1 MWWLVCVNSLHKN
14 PILLKKDN
22 IYPYNLI
29 EAELARRVDRHQ
41 LRRLRNAQPIN
52 GVEIM
57 MDGRRMVNFCANDY
71 LGLSMHPLLR
81 ERSQAYLQKYGAGAT
96 ASRLVCG
103 NYEFY
108 EAVELK
114 LARLKQVEASLIL
127 SSGFQANISVIPAL
141 ANQNSLI
148 LSDSLNHNSLIQGCR
163 LARCKVLVYRHNDV
177 QHLAQLLTENA
188 DKGFA
193 GVFIVTES
201 VFSMD
206 GDQADLE
213 MLVELSKR
221 FAAFLI
227 VDEAHATG
235 VLGHMGM
242 GLTCGR
248 DIDLVIGTFG
258 KACGSFGAYLACSNK
273 LREFMINCCAGLI
286 YSTALP
292 PSVIGA
298 IDAALDLIPSMDIE
312 RVSLQQNAAYLRSSL
327 HQMGWE
333 TGPSSTQIIP
343 IMIGEEAETL
353 AFAQWL
359 AQNRILAVA
368 IRPPT
373 VPDGASRI
381 RLSLSA
387 LHDRTHIDRL
397 IDMFQK
403 WKFNK

>member
-1 MWWLVCVNSLHKN
+1 MKKN
-14 PILLKKDN
+14 N
-22 IYPYNLI
+22 ISPYSFI
-29 EAELARRVDRHQ
+29 DTELARRIDRHQ
-41 LRRLRNAQPIN
+41 LRRLRNAQPVN
-52 GVEIM
+52 GVDIV

-81 ERSQAYLQKYGAGAT
+81 DRSQAYVQKYGAGST
-96 ASRLVCG
+96 ASRLICG

-108 EAVELK
+108 EAVESK
-114 LARLKQVEASLIL
+114 LARLKQVEAALIL

-141 ANQNSLI
+141 ANRNSLI

-163 LARCKVLVYRHNDV
+163 LARSKILVYRHNDME
-177 QHLAQLLTENA
+177 HLEQLLAENA

-206 GDQADLE
+206 GDQADLDT
-213 MLVELSKR
+213 LVELSKK
-221 FAAFLI
+221 FGAFLI

-258 KACGSFGAYLACSNK
+258 KACGSFGAYLACSRK

-298 IDAALDLIPSMDIE
+298 IDAALDLIPSMDTE
-312 RVSLQQNAAYLRSSL
+312 RASLQQNAAYLRRSL
-327 HQMGWE
+327 QEMGWE

-359 AQNRILAVA
+359 AENGIFAIA

-373 VPDGASRI
+373 VPEGASRI

-387 LHDRTHIDRL
+387 LHERSHIDRL
-397 IDMFQK
+397 IDAFQK

>member
-1 MWWLVCVNSLHKN
+1 M
-14 PILLKKDN
+14 
-22 IYPYNLI
+22 
-29 EAELARRVDRHQ
+29 DRHQ
-41 LRRLRNAQPIN
+41 LRRLRNAQPVN
-52 GVEIM
+52 GVEIV
-57 MDGRRMVNFCANDY
+57 MDGRCMVNFCANDY

-81 ERSQAYLQKYGAGAT
+81 ERSQAYVEKYGSGAT
-96 ASRLVCG
+96 ASRLICG

-108 EAVELK
+108 EAVESK

-141 ANQNSLI
+141 ANRNSLI

-163 LARCKVLVYRHNDV
+163 LARSKILVYRHNDV
-177 QHLAQLLTENA
+177 QHLEELLAENA

-206 GDQADLE
+206 GDRADIDT
-213 MLVELSKR
+213 LVELSKR
-221 FAAFLI
+221 FGAFLI

-248 DIDLVIGTFG
+248 EIDLVIGTFG
-258 KACGSFGAYLACSNK
+258 KACGSFGAYLACSHK

-292 PSVIGA
+292 PSVVGA
-298 IDAALDLIPSMDIE
+298 IDAALDLIPFMDAE
-312 RVSLQQNAAYLRSSL
+312 RLSLQQNGEYLRKSL
-327 HQMGWE
+327 HDMGWE

-343 IMIGEEAETL
+343 IMIGEESETL
-353 AFAQWL
+353 ALSQWL
-359 AQNRILAVA
+359 AENHILAVA

-373 VPDGASRI
+373 VPEGASRI

-387 LHDRTHIDRL
+387 LHDRSHIDRL
-397 IDMFQK
+397 IDVFQK
-403 WKFNK
+403 YKFNK

>member
-1 MWWLVCVNSLHKN
+1 
-14 PILLKKDN
+14 
-22 IYPYNLI
+22 
-29 EAELARRVDRHQ
+29 
-41 LRRLRNAQPIN
+41 
-52 GVEIM
+52 
-57 MDGRRMVNFCANDY
+57 MVNFSANDY

-81 ERSQAYLQKYGAGAT
+81 ERSRAYVQKYGAGST
-96 ASRLVCG
+96 ASRLICG

-108 EAVELK
+108 EAVESK

-141 ANQNSLI
+141 ANRNSLI

-163 LARCKVLVYRHNDV
+163 LARSKILVYRHNDL
-177 QHLAQLLTENA
+177 QHLEQLLSENA
-188 DKGFA
+188 DKGFV

-213 MLVELSKR
+213 VLVKLSER
-221 FAAFLI
+221 FGAFLI

-258 KACGSFGAYLACSNK
+258 KACGSFGAYLACSCK
-273 LREFMINCCAGLI
+273 LRQFMINCCAGLI

-292 PSVIGA
+292 PSVVGA
-298 IDAALDLIPSMDIE
+298 IDAALDLIPGMNTE
-312 RVSLQQNAAYLRSSL
+312 RASLQQNAEYLRKSL
-327 HQMGWE
+327 NEMGWE

-343 IMIGEEAETL
+343 IMVGEEAETL
-353 AFAQWL
+353 AFSQWL
-359 AQNRILAVA
+359 AQNHILAVA

-373 VPDGASRI
+373 VPAGASRI

-387 LHDRTHIDRL
+387 IHDRFHIDRL
-397 IDMFQK
+397 LDVIQK
-403 WKFNK
+403 WKFKK